1 MLIRHFKKKRI
12 IPLILFSGIGLLFY
26 VITAFS
32 QTALSGFNL
41 EIKNLAEK
49 SRGEVIAQFE
59 DLLANKSLT
68 IDQLFDTFYIPIAN
82 TYPQKYKTQYDT
94 LVDQR
99 IQKILDKYLATDRRI
114 IFVVIVDS
122 NGYLPTHN
130 SRYSRP
136 LTGDK
141 EIDSANNRAKR
152 LFNDRTG
159 LAAARNIEPF
169 LLQQYNRDTGEVM
182 YDLSIPISIHGK
194 HWGAVRIGYEK

>member
-26 VITAFS
+26 TITVFS
-32 QTALSGFNL
+32 QTALSGLNL

-49 SRGEVIAQFE
+49 CRGEVIAQFE

-68 IDQLFDTFYIPIAN
+68 SDQLFDTFYIPIAN
-82 TYPQKYKTQYDT
+82 TNPQKYKTQYDT

-114 IFVVIVDS
+114 VFVIIVDS
-122 NGYLPTHN
+122 NGYVPTHN

-141 EIDSANNRAKR
+141 EIDSANNRTKR

-159 LAAARNIEPF
+159 LAAAKNIEPF
-169 LLQQYNRDTGEVM
+169 LLQQYNRDTGETI
-182 YDLSIPISIHGK
+182 YDLSVPIFVRGK

>member
-1 MLIRHFKKKRI
+1 
-12 IPLILFSGIGLLFY
+12 
-26 VITAFS
+26 
-32 QTALSGFNL
+32 
-41 EIKNLAEK
+41 
-49 SRGEVIAQFE
+49 
-59 DLLANKSLT
+59 LT

-169 LLQQYNRDTGEVM
+169 LLQQYNRDTGEAM
-182 YDLSIPISIHGK
+182 YDLSIPISIKGK

>member
-1 MLIRHFKKKRI
+1 
-12 IPLILFSGIGLLFY
+12 
-26 VITAFS
+26 
-32 QTALSGFNL
+32 L

-49 SRGEVIAQFE
+49 CRGEVIAQFE
-59 DLLANKSLT
+59 DLLTNKSLT

-169 LLQQYNRDTGEVM
+169 LLQQYNRDTGEAM
-182 YDLSIPISIHGK
+182 YDLSIPISIKGK

>member
-1 MLIRHFKKKRI
+1 MLIRHFKKIRI

-26 VITAFS
+26 AITVFS

-49 SRGEVIAQFE
+49 CRGEVIAQFE
-59 DLLANKSLT
+59 DLLTTKRLT

-94 LVDQR
+94 LIDQR
-99 IQKILDKYLATDRRI
+99 IQKILDRYVAADRRI
-114 IFVVIVDS
+114 VFVVIVDS

-169 LLQQYNRDTGEVM
+169 LLQQYNRDTGEAM
-182 YDLSIPISIHGK
+182 YDLSMPISIRGK